1 MCAKEHGGEKL
12 IRGYPKGGEELGLD
26 FRLRVILALRLDK
39 LLTGTLLLSKASLLD
54 SVIAS
59 QLTRADKQC
68 EDKAKTSHGGV
79 EDPHAV
85 QGMCVGA
92 KDDLA
97 LGGSK
102 AFDEGLG
109 GAAKGSHNSRS
120 GFSAQGGDKL
130 G

>member
-1 MCAKEHGGEKL
+1 MCQGTWRGEINK
-12 IRGYPKGGEELGLD
+12 GVSKGGEELDLG
-26 FRLRVILALRLDK
+26 FRLRVIFALRLDK
-39 LLTGTLLLSKASLLD
+39 LLTGKLLLSKTGLLD

-59 QLTRADKQC
+59 QLTRADKQS
-68 EDKAKTSHGGV
+68 ENKAKTSRGSV

-109 GAAKGSHNSRS
+109 GAAKGGHNSRS
-120 GFSAQGGDKL
+120 GFSAQGGDQL